1 MLRLLERSITL
12 QLLVFYCLFL
22 LPLLLGGVELYLFQR
37 NALQQN
43 ATRADLSLA
52 QAVALDVESIIGP
65 AINIDAALSYSQE
78 AKKLDRQQLTTIF
91 SLAALAQPSSNLY
104 AVCDVSGNLLLASP
118 ESQARNL
125 SESQFC
131 RHFLPSVQTNRS
143 LISISRIS
151 LNSGGSMVVL
161 ARRISDDR
169 GKVVGTMLV
178 SLQLEQ
184 LAARLLSMEKQWN
197 TSGELRTWVV
207 DHEGHPIVQP
217 GQGSF
222 AADSRVS
229 LPGVKEAL
237 QGRQGSLIAQES
249 NRDWLYSYMP
259 VSLDGGYWGVVI
271 QRPTDST
278 FATVVSFRNSLGIA
292 LFMVLIGASF
302 FWFAMHGGVVA
313 PLKKL
318 AQAVIMIKPDQETK
332 VMDGRLLA
340 RERERIDEIG
350 QVIAAFSAMEDEVHD
365 LFRKS
370 DATSQA
376 RLYTLDAIMHS
387 MNEGLLLEAPDGHI
401 IYANR
406 RFTQFVG
413 LSPNDLLSSIFD
425 EQKAQDA
432 LLSLI
437 EDPDVYQQA
446 VHAAET
452 GSGPDVIEFYVRGY
466 HNPVGQHI
474 PMRRAVRLRVFQVRD
489 QAGELIG
496 RGKVFQDVTRTN
508 EAELIKKNLLAIVSH
523 ELRTPLTSI
532 KGYATSLLETDVEM
546 ESAMQED
553 FLRGIVIETDRMAE
567 LVTSLLDMSQIEAG
581 TLKLSPSLY
590 PLDVLIKQALPEQE
604 REKVRIRLPAKP
616 SLINVDGK
624 RIEMVL
630 RNLLQNARRYAGA
643 DALIEI
649 VVRYEQEDGEVK
661 GGLYLSVIDNGAG
674 IPADLTERIFE
685 RFYQVDSGHRRSSSG
700 VGLGLAI
707 CRGFIE
713 AHGGRIWAENRA
725 DGATGAAFHIWLPPR
740 VLYPPDAQSD
750 MVALL
755 NIL

>member
-43 ATRADLSLA
+43 AMRADSSLA
-52 QAVALDVESIIGP
+52 QAVALDVESLIGP
-65 AINIDAALSYSQE
+65 ALNIDTNLSYSQE
-78 AKKLDRQQLTTIF
+78 AKKLDRRQIATAF
-91 SLAALAQPSSNLY
+91 SLAALSQPSSNLY
-104 AVCDVSGNLLLASP
+104 AVCDVFGNLLLASP
-118 ESQARNL
+118 ESQTRNL
-125 SESQFC
+125 SESQLC
-131 RHFLPSVQTNRS
+131 RHFLPLAQANASP
-143 LISISRIS
+143 ISISRVS
-151 LNSGGSMVVL
+151 LNSGTPVIVL

-178 SLQLEQ
+178 ALQVEQ
-184 LAARLLSMEKQWN
+184 LAARLLSMERQWN
-197 TSGELRTWVV
+197 TGGELRTWVV
-207 DHEGHPIVQP
+207 DREGHPIIQP

-222 AADSRVS
+222 APDSLLS

-237 QGRQGSLIAQES
+237 QGKQGSLIAQERS
-249 NRDWLYSYMP
+249 RDWLYSYTP
-259 VSLDGGYWGVVI
+259 ASLGGGYWGVVI
-271 QRPTDST
+271 QRPTDNT
-278 FATVVSFRNSLGIA
+278 FAAVVSFRNSLGIA

-318 AQAVIMIKPDQETK
+318 AHAVTMIKPDQEVK

-387 MNEGLLLEAPDGHI
+387 MNEGLLLEAPNGHI
-401 IYANR
+401 IYANQ

-413 LSPNDLLSSIFD
+413 LSPNELLSPLFD
-425 EQKAQDA
+425 EHKVQDA

-437 EDPDVYQQA
+437 EDPDAYQQA

-452 GSGPDVIEFYVRGY
+452 GSGPDVLEFYVHGY
-466 HNPVGQHI
+466 HNPVGQHV
-474 PMRRAVRLRVFQVRD
+474 PVRRAIRLRVFQVRD
-489 QAGELIG
+489 QADALIG

-553 FLRGIVIETDRMAE
+553 FLHGIVTETDRMAE

-581 TLKLSPSLY
+581 TLKLSPGLY
-590 PLDVLIKQALPEQE
+590 PLDALIQQALPEQE
-604 REKVRIRLPAKP
+604 RKKVRLKLPAKP
-616 SLINVDGK
+616 PLINVDGR

-630 RNLLQNARRYAGA
+630 RNLLQNARRYAGLG
-643 DALIEI
+643 ALIEI
-649 VVRYEQEDGEVK
+649 EVRHEQEDGEVK
-661 GGLYLSVIDNGAG
+661 GGLYVSVIDNGAG
-674 IPADLTERIFE
+674 IPAGLTERIFE
-685 RFYQVDSGHRRSSSG
+685 RFYQVDSGRRRSSSG

-725 DGATGAAFHIWLPPR
+725 DGVTGAAFHIWLPPR
-740 VLYPPDAQSD
+740 VLYPPDAQPD
-750 MVALL
+750 MFALL